1 MLAHLVIRNFAIIHH
16 LEVPFSRGLTVLTGE
31 TGAGKSIVIDA
42 LNLLLGGRATTDVIR
57 SEEDQAVVEGVFEL
71 DEPQQDRI
79 NALLIELGIE
89 ACDHELVVRRIVS
102 RSGRNKVFVNG
113 CLTTLTTLQSITRGL
128 VDISGQH
135 EHISLLDAQRH
146 LDILDEF
153 AVLKELRDEM
163 ARRFDAVRKLRTE
176 LEGLRGSV
184 RDRLHR
190 IDFLRYQLSE
200 IEAARLTVGE
210 DEALELEFSRLKNA
224 SKLGDVTVKATQLVY
239 EGESSAISRLSEAA
253 SVLGKIA
260 HVDPALTA
268 LTERLN
274 EARYALED
282 VARELSDFGDQIE
295 ANPARLDSVQERL
308 EVIKHLKRKH
318 GVDLNSV
325 LSEAASMREELNRLE
340 NAEERGAEL
349 EAALGKAE
357 GHAMEWARHLSG
369 ERREAAALF
378 ARSIETELRDLNM
391 KGTTLA
397 VSFDPQTLAD
407 PRPHM
412 LSARGI
418 DTVEFLLSPNP
429 GEAAK
434 QLSRIASGGEL
445 SRIMLAMKT
454 VLAERDSISTYI
466 FDEVDSGIGGSTA
479 DQVGAKIARTAA
491 DHQVICITHL
501 AQIASRGQNHYR
513 VEKHVSADRTE
524 SVLRLL
530 TPAERV
536 EEIARML
543 GGTRVTDK
551 TREAAMELLEEV

>member
-42 LNLLLGGRATTDVIR
+42 LNLLLGGRATADVIR

-71 DEPQQDRI
+71 DEGQQERI
-79 NALLIELGIE
+79 NTLLLELGIE

-135 EHISLLDAQRH
+135 EHISLLDSQRH

-163 ARRFDAVRKLRTE
+163 ARRFTTVRTLRAE
-176 LEGLRGSV
+176 LEALRGSV

-200 IEAARLTVGE
+200 IEAARLSVGE

-224 SKLGDVTVKATQLVY
+224 SKLGAVTIKATQLVY
-239 EGESSAISRLSEAA
+239 DGESSAISRLSEAA
-253 SVLGKIA
+253 SALGKIA

-274 EARYALED
+274 EARFALED
-282 VARELSDFGDQIE
+282 VARDLSDFGDQIE

-318 GVDLNSV
+318 GVDLNAV
-325 LSEAASMREELNRLE
+325 LAEAALMRAELNRLE

-349 EAALGKAE
+349 EIALGTAE
-357 GHAMEWARHLSG
+357 SHAMEWACQLSG

-378 ARSIETELRDLNM
+378 ARSIEAELRDLNM

-407 PRPHM
+407 PRPNM
-412 LSARGI
+412 LTARGI

-429 GEAAK
+429 GETPK

-479 DQVGAKIARTAA
+479 DQVGAKIARTAVN
-491 DHQVICITHL
+491 HQVICITHL

-513 VEKHVSADRTE
+513 VEKHISADRTE

-530 TPAERV
+530 TPEERV

-543 GGTRVTDK
+543 GGARVTTK